1 MKLFSLRKNKREDVA
16 PVAPLPVPAQR
27 IAGLGMEESLELPL
41 REVLPV
47 MQERIMTNTTYFGV
61 PALKNPL
68 DFWVYQ
74 ELITQQQPDVI
85 IEIGNRYGGST
96 LALAHYL
103 DLLGQGRLIGV
114 DISHELIAERVRQH
128 PRITLLEGD
137 ACEVF
142 EQVAGLVNTQERVL
156 IIEDSSH
163 TYENTLAVLRT
174 YSPLLKPGE
183 YFIVEDSICYHGLE
197 VGPKPGPFEAIETF
211 VAENAAFMIDRSK
224 EDFLITWNPKG
235 FLRRVA

>member
-142 EQVAGLVNTQERVL
+142 EQVAGLVNAQERVL